1 MCSCAAAMGLKKEIV
16 LTVDPPPHK
25 IPTPSGAVAPPVG
38 PSSSPFCWSPMEK
51 LILHLSPVTRRKS
64 LRNSNA
70 APTAANRRTM
80 SEPNK
85 NRMLLLNNR
94 SSNANAHAQQHQ
106 SNGGFAKKASLSSDL
121 KAVAVAAV
129 HEVLRAEIV
138 ATFRCVVQGFAD
150 E

>member
-38 PSSSPFCWSPMEK
+38 SSSAFCWSPMEK

-85 NRMLLLNNR
+85 NRMVLLNSR
-94 SSNANAHAQQHQ
+94 SSNAHAQQHQ
-106 SNGGFAKKASLSSDL
+106 SNGGFVKKASLSSDL

-138 ATFRCVVQGFAD
+138 ATFRFVVQGFAD

>member
-1 MCSCAAAMGLKKEIV
+1 MGLKKEIV

-38 PSSSPFCWSPMEK
+38 SSSSPFCWSPMEK

-64 LRNSNA
+64 LRNSNQPA
-70 APTAANRRTM
+70 TSANRRTM

-94 SSNANAHAQQHQ
+94 SSNANAHHAQQHL

>member
-1 MCSCAAAMGLKKEIV
+1 MGLKKEIV

-25 IPTPSGAVAPPVG
+25 IPTPSGAVAPPIG
-38 PSSSPFCWSPMEK
+38 SSSSSAFCWSPMEK

-94 SSNANAHAQQHQ
+94 SSASAANAHARQHQ
-106 SNGGFAKKASLSSDL
+106 SNGFAKKASLSSDL

-129 HEVLRAEIV
+129 HEVRAEIV
-138 ATFRCVVQGFAD
+138 AKL
-150 E
+150 